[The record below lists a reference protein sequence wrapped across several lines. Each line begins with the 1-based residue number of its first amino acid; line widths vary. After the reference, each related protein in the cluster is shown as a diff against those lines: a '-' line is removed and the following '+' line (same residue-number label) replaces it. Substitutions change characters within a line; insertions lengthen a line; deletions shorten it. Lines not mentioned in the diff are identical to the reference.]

1 MLTGGC
7 SPLVFYLQ
15 DVSQD
20 GLGIYDIRVKV
31 APVVFLRDLGVQ
43 DGMVHADV
51 LALLLSNLHHAVHA
65 ASALGIVE
73 DIEVDGMTLALS
85 LCDDAVLFLRTCSD
99 ARIVLR
105 NSAKHVG
112 TLADVHDVIVNLDA
126 VDTCMFVLG
135 SKAFA
140 LQPSVSIVCV
150 SCHQNSKASFFGCGL
165 HSPVATGWGITISSI
180 SGFWIITAPESIRLF
195 IPVLFIG
202 YLLFISLSKDG
213 WG

>member
-1 MLTGGC
+1 MG
-7 SPLVFYLQ
+7 
-15 DVSQD
+15 
-20 GLGIYDIRVKV
+20 
-31 APVVFLRDLGVQ
+31 DLGVQ

-126 VDTCMFVLG
+126 VDTCMFVLVR
-135 SKAFA
+135 KPLA
-140 LQPSVSIVCV
+140 LQPFVSIVCV
-150 SCHQNSKASFFGCGL
+150 SCH
-165 HSPVATGWGITISSI
+165 
-180 SGFWIITAPESIRLF
+180 
-195 IPVLFIG
+195 
-202 YLLFISLSKDG
+202 
-213 WG
+213 

>member
-20 GLGIYDIRVKV
+20 GLGIYRIHVKV
-31 APVVFLRDLGVQ
+31 APVVFVRDLGVQ

-65 ASALGIVE
+65 ASAPGIVE

-85 LCDDAVLFLRTCSD
+85 LCDNAVLLLRTCSD
-99 ARIVLR
+99 ARIVLCYPPQ
-105 NSAKHVG
+105 HIC

-126 VDTCMFVLG
+126 VDTCMFVLVR
-135 SKAFA
+135 KPFA
-140 LQPSVSIVCV
+140 LQPFVSVVCV
-150 SCHQNSKASFFGCGL
+150 CCH
-165 HSPVATGWGITISSI
+165 
-180 SGFWIITAPESIRLF
+180 
-195 IPVLFIG
+195 
-202 YLLFISLSKDG
+202 
-213 WG
+213 

>member
-1 MLTGGC
+1 MAVFDRCKRTPFHGLERGCTMLTGGC

-20 GLGIYDIRVKV
+20 GLGIYGIRVKV
-31 APVVFLRDLGVQ
+31 VPVVFMGDLGVQ

-51 LALLLSNLHHAVHA
+51 LALLLSTLHHTVHA
-65 ASALGIVE
+65 ASTLGIVE

-126 VDTCMFVLG
+126 VDTCMFVLVRK
-135 SKAFA
+135 SFA
-140 LQPSVSIVCV
+140 LQPFVSVVCIT
-150 SCHQNSKASFFGCGL
+150 CH
-165 HSPVATGWGITISSI
+165 
-180 SGFWIITAPESIRLF
+180 
-195 IPVLFIG
+195 
-202 YLLFISLSKDG
+202 
-213 WG
+213 